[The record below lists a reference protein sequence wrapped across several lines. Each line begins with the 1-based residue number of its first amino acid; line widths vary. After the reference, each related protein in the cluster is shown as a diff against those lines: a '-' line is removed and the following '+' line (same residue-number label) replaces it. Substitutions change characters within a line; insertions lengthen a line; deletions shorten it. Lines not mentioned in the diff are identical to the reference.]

1 MIYHF
6 GTFSLDTQ
14 NFQLSSNGD
23 EIPLEPQVFD
33 LLGYLLVNR
42 DRLVTREELFNSIWK
57 GRVVSDTSLSNHVKS
72 ARKAIVFL
80 VPCTCIPGIMT
91 SLAIIL
97 RKPGG

>member
-1 MIYHF
+1 MIYQF

-23 EIPLEPQVFD
+23 EVPLEPQVFD

-42 DRLVTREELFNSIWK
+42 ERLVTREELFNSIWK

-72 ARKAIVFL
+72 ARKAMGAAATL
-80 VPCTCIPGIMT
+80 
-91 SLAIIL
+91 SLCDF
-97 RKPGG
+97 